1 MRLGSKNKV
10 KGQGSRVKGLFI
22 VHYLLPLIFSLLPFL
37 VYAADKLVEQKGS
50 IELKKETAP
59 FVSEVERKEY
69 PNPHWKEGL
78 CNECHEGIPEKG
90 RKQTFKYGNDIN
102 KMCNSCHDVVSAHK
116 YIHATGMIPS
126 DDKLSR
132 MPDDFKKALYRGDKE
147 GKMTCLVCHEM
158 LYQCLKENYNRK
170 TIDARFF
177 RGGPYNTSRTE
188 ICYNCH
194 EASKYARLDPHDQI
208 TDEGEILVDKCIIC
222 HKITPDV
229 KRVKGIEDVRFQ
241 VDEDLKV
248 LCLRCHR
255 ERLHPGGGWVP
266 PDLAAGLKP
275 GEKPGEEKVISH
287 IRLPSEKVLKRY
299 KFTETE
305 REYVL
310 PLEPGTGKVF
320 CATCHNPH
328 ERGIQKFVK
337 ADKGAD
343 NRQRL
348 RAGGGGA
355 LCMNCHDK

>member
-1 MRLGSKNKV
+1 MPVFVN
-10 KGQGSRVKGLFI
+10 
-22 VHYLLPLIFSLLPFL
+22 
-37 VYAADKLVEQKGS
+37 AADKPVEQKGS

-90 RKQTFKYGNDIN
+90 RKQAFKYGGDII

-116 YIHATGMIPS
+116 YIHATGMVPS
-126 DDKLSR
+126 EEKLNK
-132 MPDDFKKALYRGDKE
+132 MPDDFKKALNRGDKE

-170 TIDARFF
+170 AIDSRFF
-177 RGGPYNTSRTE
+177 RGGPYNSRTE

-194 EASKYARLDPHDQI
+194 DASQYARLDPHEQI
-208 TDEGEILVDKCIIC
+208 TDEGEILIDKCIIC

-241 VDEDLKV
+241 VDEDFAQ
-248 LCLRCHR
+248 
-255 ERLHPGGGWVP
+255 P
-266 PDLAAGLKP
+266 LKP

-287 IRLPSEKVLKRY
+287 IRLPYEKVLKRY
-299 KFTETE
+299 KFTEAE

-310 PLEPGTGKVF
+310 PLEPGTGKIT

-328 ERGIQKFVK
+328 ERGIQKFTK
-337 ADKGAD
+337 ADRGAD